1 MSLLPGQRHSV
12 VDKIV
17 AATRARVEREKR
29 RIPGDVLRKMNVEPR
44 PPLDFAAPFREDGL
58 RVIAEVKLA
67 TPSEGEIGRNLD
79 PLDVANAYARN
90 GAAAI
95 SVLTEPEFFHGNID
109 YLARIRKDVSIP
121 LLMKDFFVD
130 DYQVMQA
137 WVYGADCVL
146 LIVSVL
152 GRDGLHSLL
161 QAAKELDL
169 SALVEVH
176 TEFEME
182 TALKEGVTLI
192 GVNNRDL
199 QTLKTDLDVSK
210 KLARYAGHDG
220 VVLISESGI
229 RTREEM
235 EDLRGLG
242 YRGFLVGSRLIK
254 SGRPGAALAEILGRE
269 AA

>member
-1 MSLLPGQRHSV
+1 MSQPLVQRRSV

-17 AATRARVEREKR
+17 AATRARVEREKEKISR
-29 RIPGDVLRKMNVEPR
+29 DALRTMNLEPR
-44 PPLDFAAPFREDGL
+44 QPLDFAAPFREDGL
-58 RVIAEVKLA
+58 HVIAEVKLA
-67 TPSEGEIGRNLD
+67 TPSEGEIGKNLN

-95 SVLTEPEFFHGNID
+95 SVLTEPEFFQGNID
-109 YLARIRKDVSIP
+109 YLARIRRDVSVP

-130 DYQVMQA
+130 DYQVTQA

-152 GRDGLHSLL
+152 GRDGLHDLL
-161 QAAKELDL
+161 QAARELGL

-176 TEFEME
+176 TEWETE
-182 TALKEGVTLI
+182 TALKEGAVLI

-199 QTLKTDLDVSK
+199 QTLKTDLEVSK
-210 KLARYAGHDG
+210 RLARYAGRDG

-235 EDLRGLG
+235 ETLRGLG
-242 YRGFLVGSRLIK
+242 YRGFLVGTRLIK
-254 SGRPGAALAEILGRE
+254 SGRPGAALAELLGRE

>member
-1 MSLLPGQRHSV
+1 MSLLPGRRQNV
-12 VDKIV
+12 VDKII

-29 RIPGDVLRKMNVEPR
+29 RMPIDLLRTMNIEPR

-67 TPSEGEIGRNLD
+67 TPSEGEIGKNLD

-95 SVLTEPEFFHGNID
+95 SVLTEPEFFQGNLD
-109 YLARIRKDVSIP
+109 YLARIREDVSLP
-121 LLMKDFFVD
+121 LLMKDFLVD

-152 GRDGLHSLL
+152 GRDGLHDLL
-161 QAAKELDL
+161 RAARELDL
-169 SALVEVH
+169 SALVEVR
-176 TEFEME
+176 TEWEME
-182 TALKEGVTLI
+182 TALKEGAALI

-199 QTLKTDLDVSK
+199 RTLKTDLDVSK
-210 KLARYAGHDG
+210 KLACYAGRDG

-235 EDLRGLG
+235 EVLRGLG
-242 YRGFLVGSRLIK
+242 YRGFLVGTRLIK
-254 SGRPGAALAEILGRE
+254 SGRPGAALAELLGRE